1 MKRSAHF
8 LRRSPA
14 VHVSAR
20 FYLLLAAIILTGE
33 GCVPAKVTVVSAP
46 GIERYDVKTV
56 VVVPFESVQTP
67 QLIEAPRQELPL
79 PQGAKR
85 SEIEFAAPPLG
96 VRLDRP
102 TVTVPSYAA
111 EKVTQIVYK
120 KLLHREGL
128 RVLPPDAAAQAPA
141 VLRSG
146 EGSLTSEQR
155 AQRIAAHLSADAA
168 VLGRVSVYRERVG
181 SKIGADPP
189 AVVGF
194 EVKLVAADG
203 KTLWVGSYYERQ
215 RPMNEDLVGFLQ
227 RGGVFVRAEE
237 LADYG
242 AEQLIRQF
250 PFGGESSRHAQ

>member
-1 MKRSAHF
+1 MKRLAHL

-46 GIERYDVKTV
+46 GIEQYDIKTV

-102 TVTVPSYAA
+102 AVTVPSYAA

-120 KLLHREGL
+120 KLLHRQGL

-141 VLRSG
+141 ALSSG

-194 EVKLVAADG
+194 EVKLVAVDG

-250 PFGGESSRHAQ
+250 PFGGESPRHAQ

>member
-20 FYLLLAAIILTGE
+20 FYILLAAIILTGE
-33 GCVPAKVTVVSAP
+33 GCVPAKVTVFSSP

-67 QLIEAPRQELPL
+67 QLIEAPRRELPL
-79 PQGAKR
+79 PQGARR

-96 VRLDRP
+96 LRLDRP
-102 TVTVPSYAA
+102 AVTIPSYAA
-111 EKVTQIVYK
+111 EKVTEIVYK

-128 RVLPPDAAAQAPA
+128 HVLPPDAAAQAPVA
-141 VLRSG
+141 PSSG

-181 SKIGADPP
+181 SRIGADPP

-194 EVKLVAADG
+194 EVKLVAVDG
-203 KTLWVGSYYERQ
+203 KTLWVGRYYERQ

-227 RGGVFVRAEE
+227 RRGVFVRAEE
-237 LADYG
+237 LADFG